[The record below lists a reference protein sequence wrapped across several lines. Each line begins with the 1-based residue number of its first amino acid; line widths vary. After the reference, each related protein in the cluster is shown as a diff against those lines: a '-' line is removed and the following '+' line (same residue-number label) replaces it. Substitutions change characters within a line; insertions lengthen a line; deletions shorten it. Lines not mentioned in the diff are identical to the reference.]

1 VIKCLSRKSKLN
13 VQDSDHL
20 TDTDMVI
27 YIAIISLNFKKYNIP
42 FKILV
47 EFDLSQKLNSAKSI
61 GIAYQGIVEGILDYK
76 SGFLQTIMAAYDWN
90 HEEAPTAELN
100 SLEKT
105 MEFLA
110 AYYES
115 RNKISGTLALLM
127 DSSRLEVELDVHSKL
142 LKPWTQLRS
151 ILNYT
156 QFLQLARKAQ

>member
-1 VIKCLSRKSKLN
+1 MIKCLSRKSKLN

>member
-1 VIKCLSRKSKLN
+1 
-13 VQDSDHL
+13 
-20 TDTDMVI
+20 MVI